1 LPRTSK
7 TRANLFPVRRC
18 GAKLHSRLVT
28 IATSGSLQAPASLG
42 SFDCVAFSL
51 TSCSRH
57 SSSPFL
63 CRPIPPPSPLC
74 PLHPLP
80 SPHRLVYSLDL
91 LFLSVSIIPPCD
103 FFSALLF
110 SSLLF
115 SSLLFSSSLPCSSLL
130 FSSLLRFSLL
140 LPSPLAPHALTHEP
154 TASITPCA
162 RRVEPSA
169 LRLQP
174 LTLNWALNVSRALRA
189 FGALAF
195 VRGFSPFSAEPS
207 TLSHVACACRLLLT
221 PLRSLFPLP
230 TAPLHF
236 IHREPHP
243 AIHLPPSPCSISSHH
258 AHPHS
263 PPPIAS
269 PACPTHTDLPS
280 QHNSRPPSIPSPPT
294 YQAHTTRQPYSPSTP
309 FTVLSTS
316 HTHTHPSLPSLF
328 FARKAALLRLEDS

>member
-1 LPRTSK
+1 VSSALNLQCSAAPPRPGLIYSLCGGAGPSCQEPPRPGLIYSLCGGTSKTRANLFPVRRCGAELPRTSK

-115 SSLLFSSSLPCSSLL
+115 SSLLFSSLLLFPALL
-130 FSSLLRFSLL
+130 FSSLPFFASLCF
-140 LPSPLAPHALTHEP
+140 SPLL
-154 TASITPCA
+154 
-162 RRVEPSA
+162 
-169 LRLQP
+169 
-174 LTLNWALNVSRALRA
+174 SR
-189 FGALAF
+189 
-195 VRGFSPFSAEPS
+195 
-207 TLSHVACACRLLLT
+207 LT
-221 PLRSLFPLP
+221 P
-230 TAPLHF
+230 
-236 IHREPHP
+236 
-243 AIHLPPSPCSISSHH
+243 
-258 AHPHS
+258 
-263 PPPIAS
+263 
-269 PACPTHTDLPS
+269 
-280 QHNSRPPSIPSPPT
+280 
-294 YQAHTTRQPYSPSTP
+294 
-309 FTVLSTS
+309 
-316 HTHTHPSLPSLF
+316 
-328 FARKAALLRLEDS
+328 